1 MSQRQNYVEA
11 SVPRISFH
19 NRQAEWW
26 TFVTPEKRQ
35 KMRLLSPVDD
45 GDVSGPAWFCTD
57 RLSFNAFKLLCNSP
71 EKVKIKADGDFGL
84 GLSRMPSL
92 RVEVLTSLEGLPAEL
107 LMAIFMLLEPGD
119 LIALGLCSQTLWNH
133 AVTYAQGGYFQWKS
147 AYSWVNTPL
156 MCAGSKLNA
165 LPKSVYDNGAAA
177 ILGELPPWDGPDTE
191 EQTGLN
197 DWYHRVIELY
207 QEMPCPYDGLYSKAF
222 SEQIRSSGIPENLHG
237 SMKASLPIFNVE
249 IGSKWY
255 LCNLSQK
262 EYICMEGV
270 VARKGE
276 ATVCL
281 KKTHWLTLDI
291 LLLWLITWRGE
302 EDTQDVWS
310 WEELGTFAGFPDGSL
325 EDTLMDQTYGPLN
338 GKFWPMWAGAWAG
351 QRLEVVAERKLDVDW
366 ANRTGEIDSLAD
378 KMMRLFYGLSIA
390 EGSHWSRKYWAKV
403 FKESGGVIWL
413 HITDHS
419 SGTEKVNVVKYDY
432 TEDDPW

>member
-1 MSQRQNYVEA
+1 MSEIQDPVE
-11 SVPRISFH
+11 SPVPQIMFH
-19 NRQAEWW
+19 NGGAEWW

-57 RLSFNAFKLLCNSP
+57 RLSFSAFKLLCNTP
-71 EKVKIKADGDFGL
+71 EKVEIKADGDFGL
-84 GLSRMPSL
+84 GSSRVPSPHAG
-92 RVEVLTSLEGLPAEL
+92 VLTQLEKLPAEL
-107 LMAIFMLLEPGD
+107 LLTIFTLLQPEE
-119 LIALGLCSQTLWNH
+119 LMALGLCSETLWNH
-133 AVTYAQGGYFQWKS
+133 AITYAQGGYSRWRN

-156 MCAGSKLNA
+156 ICAGSKLDA
-165 LPKSVYDNGAAA
+165 LPKSIYDTSTRATHE
-177 ILGELPPWDGPDTE
+177 ELPPWDVPITE
-191 EQTGLN
+191 EPTGLN
-197 DWYHRVIELY
+197 DWYHRVIEPF
-207 QEMPCPYDGLYSKAF
+207 QKTPCPYDVLFSKAF
-222 SEQIRSSGIPENLHG
+222 SENIQSAGIPENVQR
-237 SMKASLPIFNVE
+237 SMKASLPTLNVE
-249 IGSKWY
+249 VGSKWY
-255 LCNLSQK
+255 LRNLTQK

-281 KKTHWLTLDI
+281 KETHWLTLDM

-302 EDTQDVWS
+302 EDVQEVWT
-310 WEELGTFAGFPDGSL
+310 WDELETFVGFPDEKL
-325 EDTLMDQTYGPLN
+325 EDTLMDPTYGPLDD
-338 GKFWPMWAGAWAG
+338 KFWPMWAGAWAG
-351 QRLEVVAERKLDVDW
+351 HRLEVVAERELDADWVD
-366 ANRTGEIDSLAD
+366 RTSAIDSLSN

-390 EGSHWSRKYWAKV
+390 EGSQWNRKYWAKV